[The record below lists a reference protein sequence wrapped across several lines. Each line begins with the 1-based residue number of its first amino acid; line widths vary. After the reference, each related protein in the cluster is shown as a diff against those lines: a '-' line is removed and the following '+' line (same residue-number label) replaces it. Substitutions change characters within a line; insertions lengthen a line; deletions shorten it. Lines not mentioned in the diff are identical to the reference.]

1 MSKVFYLDIAKCSGC
16 YNCQLACK
24 DEHCDNEWM
33 PYARQ
38 QPMIGQFWVKVNEN
52 LQGTRPKVR
61 IHYVPTLCNHCE
73 RPACVS
79 AAKDGAVYQRPDGL
93 VIIDPEK
100 AVGQKQI
107 AEACPYGAIY
117 WNEKL
122 DLPQKC
128 TGCAHLVDI
137 GKTPRCVDVCPND
150 AFLFGEEEELKE
162 KLRGCTVMKPETGCG
177 PRVFYRN
184 IPGKF
189 IAGTIYDPVEEE
201 VIKNARCHLA
211 DGGRVWDVTT
221 DAFGD
226 FWFNDLPIGK
236 FSLSITADGF
246 KPLYWAELD
255 SENCVN
261 LGDVPMERA

>member
-1 MSKVFYLDIAKCSGC
+1 MAKVFYLDIARCSGC
-16 YNCQLACK
+16 YNCQFACK
-24 DEHCDNEWM
+24 DEHCGNEWL
-33 PYARQ
+33 PYAKQ
-38 QPMIGQFWVKVNEN
+38 QPMIGQFWIKVNEH

-61 IHYVPTLCNHCE
+61 IHYIPTLCNHCE
-73 RPACVS
+73 HPACAA

-117 WNEKL
+117 WNEAL
-122 DLPQKC
+122 NLPQKC

-137 GKTPRCVDVCPND
+137 GKPPRCVDVCPND
-150 AFLFGEEEELKE
+150 AFFFGEESDLRE
-162 KLRGCTVMKPETGCG
+162 KLQNSTVMRPEAGLN
-177 PRVFYRN
+177 PRVHYKN

-201 VIKNARCHLA
+201 VIRNARCHLRC
-211 DGGRVWDVTT
+211 GEREWETST

-226 FWFNDLPIGK
+226 FWFNDLDTGK
-236 FSLSITADGF
+236 YDLTVEAEGF
-246 KPLYWAELD
+246 RPLRWSELD
-255 SENCVN
+255 SEACVN
-261 LGDVPMERA
+261 LGDVPIERI